1 VGKPILFAIAIIIIV
16 FLPLFTLEGVEGK
29 TFRPLAY
36 TVALAMLG
44 SLVYALFLAPV
55 LSDVLMRRNSTEDG
69 KLGMDERILNAIL
82 KPYRPLVEYFVNNR
96 NVAIMMSGG
105 LLLVGMAIFP
115 FLGSEFTP
123 KLQEGTI
130 VVRLTMAPSI
140 SINASKRNTSIVE
153 RRLLKIPE
161 VIEVTSRIGRGEV
174 GAHADPINSAEMYLI
189 LKDKDEW

>member
-1 VGKPILFAIAIIIIV
+1 MNSKVNESQNKGLQDLGAIAIIIIV

-44 SLVYALFLAPV
+44 SLIYALFLAPV
-55 LSDVLMRRNSTEDG
+55 LSDLLMRKKTAETNG

-82 KPYRPLVEYFVNNR
+82 KPYRPFVEYFVNNR
-96 NVAIMMSGG
+96 KVAVIMSGG

-140 SINASKRNTSIVE
+140 SINESKRNTLIVE
-153 RRLLKIPE
+153 RR
-161 VIEVTSRIGRGEV
+161 
-174 GAHADPINSAEMYLI
+174 Y
-189 LKDKDEW
+189 